1 MEFEF
6 NNNIPIYIQLVEQM
20 KRDIISRKTKM
31 WR

>member
-1 MEFEF
+1 MELEF

-20 KRDIISRKTKM
+20 KRDIISRQTKM